1 MQILQSTPVLLNQKT
16 GCCSATGAELRYA
29 LQVIL
34 MSKFESHCLEIG
46 VESGVLALRLGARW
60 LRPLALLG
68 GRGCYSHAPVWVQ
81 ISSVLWSP
89 KTLDLWGPC
98 GWKLSP
104 HQRVSTE
111 SAAGVLDDP
120 PVARPLPRSF
130 PTHAAAITD
139 SRGGSDVLSYCS
151 SASEGCKQAVQVQC
165 TSFWFY
171 ARIKPT
177 LFHNLYMNPDEAFLG
192 DDCPVTGM
200 WRDVYYEFFYH
211 PRDCGIIIKTLQETL
226 LLKTKIKYIS
236 RNSSDRAE
244 MPLLCVVRKENLNVI
259 FPCVSNDGT
268 LLREKTWVV
277 HPSNQRQIRSAC

>member
-1 MQILQSTPVLLNQKT
+1 MKTFLGLRGLFLLFSMIWTCAQD
-16 GCCSATGAELRYA
+16 
-29 LQVIL
+29 
-34 MSKFESHCLEIG
+34 
-46 VESGVLALRLGARW
+46 
-60 LRPLALLG
+60 
-68 GRGCYSHAPVWVQ
+68 
-81 ISSVLWSP
+81 WS
-89 KTLDLWGPC
+89 
-98 GWKLSP
+98 
-104 HQRVSTE
+104 
-111 SAAGVLDDP
+111 
-120 PVARPLPRSF
+120 
-130 PTHAAAITD
+130 
-139 SRGGSDVLSYCS
+139 
-151 SASEGCKQAVQVQC
+151 AVQVQC

-244 MPLLCVVRKENLNVI
+244 MPLLCVVRNQYPLLTKVERRDNKTSSAAKWEIKTKAIIANEDAEVAFITRPWENLNVI